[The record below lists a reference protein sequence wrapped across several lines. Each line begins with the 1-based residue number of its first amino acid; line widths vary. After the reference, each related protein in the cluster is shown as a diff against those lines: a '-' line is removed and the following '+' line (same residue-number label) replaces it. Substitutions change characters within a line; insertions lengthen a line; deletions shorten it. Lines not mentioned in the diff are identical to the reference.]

1 MAVAYQFKMSEKG
14 YFKAIEQVT
23 VCATTKQTRNSRP
36 QLYAD
41 QHTYV
46 NKATLT
52 KDCS

>member
-23 VCATTKQTRNSRP
+23 VCATTKQTRRP
-36 QLYAD
+36 LYAD